1 MLLLGTCNPP
11 GEADGYNGL
20 YLTDAEL
27 RAAVKE
33 QTLLGV
39 PVKTEHAGAEVGRI
53 VSVFLGP
60 KSELQAVL
68 EVDENSLTGCLAGG
82 FVRDGVAAD
91 LSLGYT
97 VDVRH
102 SSGSRSESD
111 TSKRLQ
117 AGEKRVL
124 EVSLVRKGARKG
136 CHIHAYEDG
145 GRVFVLDNT
154 SDPWSVFDMGS

>member
-102 SSGSRSESD
+102 SSGSSRIRHKQTLAGRREARARSFASA
-111 TSKRLQ
+111 Q
-117 AGEKRVL
+117 
-124 EVSLVRKGARKG
+124 
-136 CHIHAYEDG
+136 
-145 GRVFVLDNT
+145 GRTQGLPHPRIRGRRACVCPRQYFRSMVCL
-154 SDPWSVFDMGS
+154 